1 MGVILVDQ
9 DGVIADWGVS
19 GFNLGLEAYGELA
32 ANIPRHADQ
41 RTFDLYHERTPDE
54 LQIIAEV
61 MNNMDYG
68 ALLPI
73 RGARTALRNMLRAGH
88 DVRIVTS
95 PWPSNPRC
103 ASAKIDWTVRY
114 FGRDWARRTILTMDK
129 TLVRG
134 DLLIDDKPSVTGA
147 MDPTWEHVWFT
158 QPYNR
163 ELTGQRRLNR
173 WSEWE
178 TIVNG

>member
-1 MGVILVDQ
+1 MRILVDQ
-9 DGVIADWGVS
+9 DGVIAEWGPS
-19 GFNLGLEAYGELA
+19 GWNPGLDAYGEAA

-41 RTFDLYHERTPDE
+41 RTFDLSHQRTPDE

-68 ALLPI
+68 ALRPV
-73 RGARTALRNMLRAGH
+73 RGARTALRAMVRAGH

-103 ASAKIDWTVRY
+103 ASAKIDWMVRY

-134 DLLIDDKPSVTGA
+134 DILIDDKPSVTGS
-147 MDPTWEHVWFT
+147 MDPEWEHVLFD
-158 QPYNR
+158 QPYN
-163 ELTGQRRLNR
+163 QDINDKRRIVR
-173 WSEWE
+173 WNEWE
-178 TIVNG
+178 SIVG